1 MAITVGLI
9 SLGCSKN
16 RVDSEL
22 ILGHLRK
29 AGFRITAD
37 EAEAEVIIIKTC
49 GFIESI
55 ILETISF
62 SPSSLTEVIAL
73 YPSSLANSL
82 HL

>member
-1 MAITVGLI
+1 MAIKVGLI

-37 EAEAEVIIIKTC
+37 EAEAEVIIINTC
-49 GFIESI
+49 GFIEPAKEESI
-55 ILETISF
+55 G
-62 SPSSLTEVIAL
+62 
-73 YPSSLANSL
+73 
-82 HL
+82 